1 MQALFHGVKY
11 KQQVECDDENQ
22 SGNIETQSDHN
33 ENQSD
38 DNINQEESGVNQ
50 DENNENQE
58 ENNENQEE
66 NNENPPEDITNQ
78 VVNYEEQMVNSN
90 NQLAN
95 QLQETMLALP
105 LSPRT
110 IENVHC
116 ETCKFLKVSFHI
128 LSMYKSY
135 HSNLIITNNFRPVGL
150 KYT

>member
-1 MQALFHGVKY
+1 MKY

-58 ENNENQEE
+58 ENNENQ
-66 NNENPPEDITNQ
+66 PEDITNQ
-78 VVNYEEQMVNSN
+78 VANYEGQMVNSN

-95 QLQETMLALP
+95 QLEETMLALP
-105 LSPRT
+105 LSPRA

-135 HSNLIITNNFRPVGL
+135 HSNLIITNNFQPVGL